1 MAKIAIVLNM
11 DGEFPKKLDG
21 GKMRAIIISRSDFC
35 GSVHPEA
42 LSKLFRLFALIN
54 EIIKNLVFAH
64 LYKIILC
71 TTYFVCEL

>member
-42 LSKLFRLFALIN
+42 LSKLFRLFA
-54 EIIKNLVFAH
+54 
-64 LYKIILC
+64 
-71 TTYFVCEL
+71 